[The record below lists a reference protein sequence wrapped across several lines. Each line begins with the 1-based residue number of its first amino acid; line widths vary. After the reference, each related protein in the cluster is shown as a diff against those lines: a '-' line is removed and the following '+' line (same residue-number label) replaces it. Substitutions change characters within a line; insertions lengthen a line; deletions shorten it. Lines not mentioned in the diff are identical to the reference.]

1 MIYRKLYDLIEYL
14 QNEGDFKNNIK
25 IINEII
31 KTMELYLL
39 YEDKEP
45 KKIHDLFCE
54 YNFLE
59 KINIFS
65 KKK

>member
-39 YEDKEP
+39 YEDKES